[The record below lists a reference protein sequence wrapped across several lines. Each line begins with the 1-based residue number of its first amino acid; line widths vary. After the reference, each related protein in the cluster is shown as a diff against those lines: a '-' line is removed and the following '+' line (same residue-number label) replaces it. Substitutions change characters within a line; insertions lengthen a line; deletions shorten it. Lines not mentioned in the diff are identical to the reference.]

1 MNRITCILLFTF
13 WFNALAIGQT
23 PADQNQR
30 LRFIDQKLDSL
41 SQHLPGLNE
50 PVQISLSNASIQEFI
65 RAIAATNDLNVSVS
79 QSLNLDITNNFSNAQ
94 VREVFLFLCKE
105 YDLTIDFT
113 GSILA
118 FSKYVPPVVVEAPA
132 PVMPLDISYN
142 DRTDFLSI
150 NVKGD
155 SLFEVAKRITE
166 ISPRNVVI
174 APGLENNL
182 VSGFIKNRPFQSAL
196 ENFAFANGLVL
207 RETDGNFFV
216 LEKPE
221 DNEKALAKTAEFG
234 KNTNQITAYTRPEV
248 SGLQLSTTDNTVTIR
263 AEDVKVSEIIM
274 AVAYELG
281 THYYLFSVPETK
293 TTMYVENATFDDFL
307 SYVFSG
313 TKYTFKRSEGIYLV
327 GERNQERLRTTEL
340 VTLENRTVESI
351 QEMIP
356 QELRKDVDIKEFS
369 DLNGLIISG
378 SYTRI
383 EEIKAF
389 LRKIDIP
396 VPVVLIDLMIV
407 EVKKDFNVEAGL
419 KLVLN
424 GESVPENTTGSY
436 NQNGSGFEATMT
448 SRTINE
454 ILRSFN
460 GPGFINLGNLS
471 PNFYAS
477 ITALESNGIIRKKST
492 PKLATM
498 NGSEATLSLGETTFY
513 AETNNSFIGAQN
525 PALSQGI
532 VYKPI
537 NADLSITIKPYVS
550 GDEQI
555 TLNIDFTQSNFT
567 NRISPQAPPGA
578 QTKTFSSKIRV
589 RNGETILL
597 GGLDEKSTE
606 KSGEGLP
613 FIARVPVLKWI
624 FGTNKKV
631 DSKSQINIF
640 IKPTVIY

>member
-1 MNRITCILLFTF
+1 MKQITIITLFILL
-13 WFNALAIGQT
+13 AAAGR
-23 PADQNQR
+23 AQR
-30 LRFIDQKLDSL
+30 DVPPEKLDRMEQKLDSL
-41 SQHLPGLNE
+41 SLFFTGLNE

-65 RAIAATNDLNVSVS
+65 RGIASANDLNVSVS
-79 QSLNLDITNNFSNAQ
+79 QDLDFDITNNFSSAP
-94 VREVFLFLCKE
+94 VKEVFVFLCKE
-105 YDLTIDFT
+105 YNLVIDFT
-113 GSILA
+113 GSIMSFA
-118 FSKYVPPVVVEAPA
+118 KYVPPPVVEE
-132 PVMPLDISYN
+132 PVPPSPLDIAYTN
-142 DRTDFLSI
+142 ETDFLSI
-150 NVKGD
+150 NVKDD
-155 SLFEVAKRITE
+155 SLFSVAKRITQ

-174 APGLENNL
+174 APGLENL
-182 VSGFIKNRPFQSAL
+182 KVSAFIKNRPFATAL
-196 ENFAFANGLVL
+196 ENFAFANELTV
-207 RETDGNFFV
+207 RETEGNFFV
-216 LEKPE
+216 IEKR
-221 DNEKALAKTAEFG
+221 DKVAEASAQFG
-234 KNTNQITAYTRPEV
+234 KNTAQITPYTRPQV
-248 SGLQLSTTDNTVTIR
+248 SGLHLTTEGQTVTIR
-263 AEDVKVSEIIM
+263 AEDVKVSEIVM

-281 THYYLFSVPETK
+281 AHYYLFSIPETK
-293 TTMYVENATFDDFL
+293 ATLYIENATFDDFL

-313 TKYTFKRSEGIYLV
+313 TKYTFKKAEGIYLV

-351 QEMIP
+351 QEIIP
-356 QELRKDVDIKEFS
+356 AELKKDVDIKEFP

-383 EEIKAF
+383 EEIRAF
-389 LRKIDIP
+389 LRKIDLP

-407 EVKKDFNVEAGL
+407 EVNKDFTVEAGL
-419 KLVLN
+419 KLALG
-424 GESVPENTTGSY
+424 GENVPENTTGSY
-436 NQNGSGFEATMT
+436 NQSGSGFETTMT

-454 ILRSFN
+454 LLRSFS

-477 ITALESNGIIRKKST
+477 ISALESNGIIKKKST

-498 NGSEATLSLGETTFY
+498 NGSEASLSLGETTFY

-537 NADLSITIKPYVS
+537 NADLSITIKPFVS

-555 TLNIDFTQSNFT
+555 TLNVEFNQSNFT

-606 KSGEGLP
+606 RSGEGLP
-613 FIARVPVLKWI
+613 FLARVPVLKWI
-624 FGTNKKV
+624 FGTNKHVK
-631 DSKSQINIF
+631 SKSQINIF

>member
-1 MNRITCILLFTF
+1 MRNSIFIILILACSVLQLNGQIANRT
-13 WFNALAIGQT
+13 APPLAQIEQT
-23 PADQNQR
+23 
-30 LRFIDQKLDSL
+30 LDSL
-41 SQHLPGLNE
+41 SQTYPGLNE
-50 PVQISLSNASIQEFI
+50 PVQISLSNASIQEFV
-65 RAIAATNDLNVSVS
+65 RAVATANDLNVSIS
-79 QSLNLDITNNFSNAQ
+79 QSLNYKVTNNFSNAP
-94 VREVFLFLCKE
+94 VKDVFIFLCKE
-105 YDLTIDFT
+105 FGLTIDFT
-113 GSILA
+113 GAILA
-118 FSKYVPPVVVEAPA
+118 FSAYTPPPA
-132 PVMPLDISYN
+132 DEEPKIRAPLDIDYN
-142 DRTDFLSI
+142 DGTDFLSI

-155 SLFEVAKRITE
+155 SLFNVAKRITD

-174 APGLENNL
+174 APGLEDKL
-182 VSGFIKNRPFQSAL
+182 VSGFIKNRPFDDAL
-196 ENFAFANGLVL
+196 DNFAFANGLQM

-216 LEKPE
+216 LEE
-221 DNEKALAKTAEFG
+221 ISTEQASANSSAQFG
-234 KNTNQITAYTRPEV
+234 KNTNQITEYSRPEV
-248 SGLQLSTTDNTVTIR
+248 TGLELAVQNGTVTIR
-263 AEDVKVSEIIM
+263 AEDVSIAEIVM

-281 THYYLFSVPETK
+281 EHYYMFSTPKEPATL
-293 TTMYVENATFDDFL
+293 YVENATFDDFL

-313 TKYTFKRSEGIYLV
+313 SKYTFKVSEDIYLI

-351 QEMIP
+351 QEVIP
-356 QELRKDVDIKEFS
+356 SELTKDVDIKEFP

-383 EEIKAF
+383 EEIKVF
-389 LRKIDIP
+389 LREIDLP

-407 EVKKDFNVEAGL
+407 EVNKDFNVEAGIKMAL
-419 KLVLN
+419 G
-424 GESVPENTTGSY
+424 GEGVPESTTGSY
-436 NQNGSGFEATMT
+436 NQSSSGLETTMN
-448 SRTINE
+448 SKTINNL
-454 ILRSFN
+454 LRSFA

-477 ITALESNGIIRKKST
+477 ITALESNGIIKKKST

-498 NGSEATLSLGETTFY
+498 NGSEASLSLGETTFY

-525 PALSQGI
+525 PALSQG
-532 VYKPI
+532 VVFKPI
-537 NADLSITIKPYVS
+537 NADLSISIKPFVS

-606 KSGEGLP
+606 RSGEGLP
-613 FIARVPVLKWI
+613 FLARVPVIKWL
-624 FGTNKKV
+624 FGTNKKT